1 MRTYGKRTN
10 GRTDATVKIEKRSRE
25 RQMAVTATAKA
36 GWRPSTPL
44 SWTAGSVEG
53 AGADTPR
60 GCVSRRKRVEA
71 ENSWIRGRDPR

>member
-25 RQMAVTATAKA
+25 RQMAATATAAKA
-36 GWRPSTPL
+36 GWRPATPL

-53 AGADTPR
+53 AGADTPA
-60 GCVSRRKRVEA
+60 GVC
-71 ENSWIRGRDPR
+71 